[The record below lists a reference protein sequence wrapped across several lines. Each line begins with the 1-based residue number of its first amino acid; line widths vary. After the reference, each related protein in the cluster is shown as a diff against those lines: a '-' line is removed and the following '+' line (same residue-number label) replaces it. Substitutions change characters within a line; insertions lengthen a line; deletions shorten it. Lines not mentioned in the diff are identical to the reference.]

1 MPASLFKKIAEKYF
15 QMKKTVFVIAA
26 FFIAVLSFAQPNV
39 GDKAKEITLPD
50 VKGKNISLS
59 SLKGKVVL
67 IDFWASWCGPCRKKV
82 PEIKKT
88 YAKYQPKGFE
98 IYGISL
104 DDDAASWKQAIKE
117 DHVNWLHVIDAKGD
131 VAGLWNVNYI
141 PNTFLIDKTG
151 KIIAINPSHEELNA
165 LLQKLL
171 G

>member
-1 MPASLFKKIAEKYF
+1 
-15 QMKKTVFVIAA
+15 MKKSIFVAA
-26 FFIAVLSFAQPNV
+26 ALFISVLSFSQPNV

-50 VKGKNISLS
+50 AKGKNINLS

-67 IDFWASWCGPCRKKV
+67 IDFWASWCVPCRKKV

-88 YAKYQPKGFE
+88 YSKFKPKGFE

-104 DDDAASWKQAIKE
+104 DDDATSWKQALKE
-117 DHVNWLHVIDAKGD
+117 DRITWLHVNDAKGD

-141 PNTFLIDKTG
+141 PNTFLLDKTG
-151 KIIAINPSHEELNA
+151 KIIAINPSLEELNT

>member
-1 MPASLFKKIAEKYF
+1 
-15 QMKKTVFVIAA
+15 MKKSIFVAA
-26 FFIAVLSFAQPNV
+26 ALFISVLSFSQPNV

-50 VKGKNISLS
+50 AKGKNINLS

-67 IDFWASWCGPCRKKV
+67 IDFWASWCVPCRKKV

-88 YAKYQPKGFE
+88 YSKFKPKGFE

-104 DDDAASWKQAIKE
+104 DDDATSWKQAIKE
-117 DHVNWLHVIDAKGD
+117 DRITWLHVNDAKGD

-141 PNTFLIDKTG
+141 PNTFLLDKTG
-151 KIIAINPSHEELNA
+151 KIIAINPSLEELNT

>member
-1 MPASLFKKIAEKYF
+1 
-15 QMKKTVFVIAA
+15 MKKSVFVAA
-26 FFIAVLSFAQPNV
+26 ALFISVLSFSQPNV

-50 VKGKNISLS
+50 AKGKNINLS

-67 IDFWASWCGPCRKKV
+67 VDFWASWCVPCRKKV
-82 PEIKKT
+82 PTIKKT
-88 YAKYQPKGFE
+88 YAKYKPKGFE

-104 DDDAASWKQAIKE
+104 DDDATSWKQAIKE
-117 DHVNWLHVIDAKGD
+117 DRITWLHVNDAKGD

-141 PNTFLIDKTG
+141 PNTFLLDKTG
-151 KIIAINPSHEELNA
+151 KIIAINPSLEELNT

>member
-1 MPASLFKKIAEKYF
+1 
-15 QMKKTVFVIAA
+15 MKKSVFVAA
-26 FFIAVLSFAQPNV
+26 ALFISVLSFSQPNV

-50 VKGKNISLS
+50 AKGKNINLS

-67 IDFWASWCGPCRKKV
+67 VDFWASWCVPCRKKV
-82 PEIKKT
+82 PAIKKT
-88 YAKYQPKGFE
+88 YAKYKPKGFE

-104 DDDAASWKQAIKE
+104 DDDAASWKQALKE
-117 DHVNWLHVIDAKGD
+117 DRITWLHVNDAKGD

-141 PNTFLIDKTG
+141 PNTFLLDKTG
-151 KIIAINPSHEELNA
+151 KIIAINPSLEELNT

>member
-1 MPASLFKKIAEKYF
+1 
-15 QMKKTVFVIAA
+15 MKKSVFVIAVL
-26 FFIAVLSFAQPNV
+26 FISVLTFSQPNV

-50 VKGKNISLS
+50 VKGKNINLS

-67 IDFWASWCGPCRKKV
+67 VDFWASWCVPCRKKV

-88 YAKYQPKGFE
+88 YAKYKPKGFE

-104 DDDAASWKQAIKE
+104 DDDAASWKQALKE
-117 DHVNWLHVIDAKGD
+117 DRTTWLHVNDAKGD

-141 PNTFLIDKTG
+141 PNTFVLDKTG
-151 KIIAINPSHEELNA
+151 KIIAINPSLEELNA